1 MKGELDMHR
10 ELTAEDIIYKFQFE
24 NLNFRD
30 ASYDMPEYN
39 EVYKKLK
46 TALEIDKEGYNVY
59 LIDDFSKDKLQEII
73 KFVKE
78 NLKNK
83 EKPKDICYVIQGEEK
98 YPKVLFLC
106 GGKGKTLKDM
116 LEKIQKFYSDITCE
130 FYTDSSNKE
139 KEEIVDNIQEK
150 RSDLIS
156 KLLKIS
162 EDEGFTMKP
171 TQNGFTFIPIKDK
184 DEMMNEKDY
193 EKLDGEKKEQ
203 ILNKVITLKSNAQKV
218 LKELKNMEL
227 SGIKKIRILMDEYFN
242 IKTKDIKKEYLEE
255 FMENKDTIEF
265 LNNVCLDIE
274 KNIKEVYSINYED
287 DEEEINDLI
296 YKYAVNVLVDN
307 TLNDTP
313 PVIFEEDPSI
323 NNLLGNIEYENKN
336 GVYFTDVSL
345 IKPGALLKANG
356 GCLILRANSL
366 LNNTSSYYYLIKSL
380 ISGKIDLDYNRGYL
394 ELLSLNGLKPEP
406 VEFNEKILIIG
417 DYNIYDLLYSYD
429 EDFKKIFRVRA
440 EYKSVLE
447 IDEETKKYFLLK
459 VSNICKDNNLNPL
472 SDDGAAELAKFLS
485 RKAENRNKFYIDD
498 YELNRVLT
506 ISNNKVEGDKR
517 NKIEEKDIMHTVY
530 TEELIEKE
538 IAESYKENKI
548 FINVKGK
555 LVGEINGLSVI
566 DTGYF
571 SFGKPIRITCCCHKG
586 DGNIIDVQ
594 KESNLSGNIHN
605 KAINILK
612 GYISNLIGGYEK
624 IPVDFHLSFEQLYG
638 KIDGDSAS
646 VAEVISIISSLSKIG
661 IKQNIA
667 VTGSINQFGKVQ
679 PIGGVNDKIE
689 GFFKVCKL
697 KDKIKDKG
705 VLIPESNLDS
715 LVLSKEIE
723 EEIKNGNFHIYSMET
738 IKDAVEVLMGEENL
752 GYNEIMGELNKE
764 LKKYTGRHR
773 KK

>member
-1 MKGELDMHR
+1 MHR
-10 ELTAEDIIYKFQFE
+10 ELTAEDIIYKFQFK
-24 NLNFRD
+24 NLNDRE
-30 ASYDMPEYN
+30 ASCDMPEYN

-59 LIDDFSKDKLQEII
+59 LIDDFSKDKLEEII

-78 NLKNK
+78 NLKHK
-83 EKPKDICYVIQGEEK
+83 EKPMDICYVIQEEEK

-106 GGKGKTLKDM
+106 GGKGKILKDM
-116 LEKIQKFYSDITCE
+116 LEKIQKIYSDIISE

-139 KEEIVDNIQEK
+139 KEEIIDNIQNK
-150 RSDLIS
+150 KSDLIS

-162 EDEGFTMKP
+162 EDEGFTMKA
-171 TQNGFTFIPIKDK
+171 TQNGFTFIPMKDK
-184 DEMMNEKDY
+184 EEMMNEKDY
-193 EKLDGEKKEQ
+193 EKLEGEKKEQ
-203 ILNKVITLKSNAQKV
+203 ILNKVITLKNNAQKV

-227 SGIKKIRILMDEYFN
+227 AGIKKIRVLMDEYFN

-255 FMENKDTIEF
+255 FKENKDTIEF
-265 LNNVCLDIE
+265 LNNVCSDIE
-274 KNIKEVYSINYED
+274 TNIKEVYSISYED

-296 YKYAVNVLVDN
+296 YKYVVNVLVDN
-307 TLNDTP
+307 TLNDIP

-323 NNLLGNIEYENKN
+323 NNLLGSIEYENKN

-366 LNNTSSYYYLIKSL
+366 LNNSSSYYYLIKSI

-406 VEFNEKILIIG
+406 VKFNEKILIIG
-417 DYNIYDLLYSYD
+417 DYNTYDLLYNYD

-440 EYKSVLE
+440 ECKSVLE
-447 IDEETKKYFLLK
+447 IDEETKKYFFTK
-459 VSNICKDNNLNPL
+459 ISNICKDNNLNPL
-472 SDDGAAELAKFLS
+472 SEDGVAELAKFLS

-498 YELNRVLT
+498 CELNRVLI
-506 ISNNKVEGDKR
+506 ISNNRAEGDKR
-517 NKIEEKDIMHTVY
+517 NEIEKEDIIHTVY

-538 IAESYKENKI
+538 IAENYKENKI

-555 LVGEINGLSVI
+555 LIGEINGLSVI

-571 SFGKPIRITCCCHKG
+571 SLGKPIRITCCCYKG

-605 KAINILK
+605 KAISILK
-612 GYISNLIGGYEK
+612 GYISNLLGGYEK
-624 IPVDFHLSFEQLYG
+624 VPVDFHLSFEQLYG

-646 VAEVISIISSLSKIG
+646 VAEVIAIISSLSKIG

-689 GFFKVCKL
+689 GFFKIC
-697 KDKIKDKG
+697 KIKDEIKGKG

-715 LVLSKEIE
+715 LVLNKEVE
-723 EEIKNGNFHIYSMET
+723 EEIKNGNFHIYSMSC
-738 IKDAVEVLMGEENL
+738 IKDAVEVLMGGENF
-752 GYNEIMGELNKE
+752 GYNEIMDELSKE
-764 LKKYTGRHR
+764 LKKYEGRHR